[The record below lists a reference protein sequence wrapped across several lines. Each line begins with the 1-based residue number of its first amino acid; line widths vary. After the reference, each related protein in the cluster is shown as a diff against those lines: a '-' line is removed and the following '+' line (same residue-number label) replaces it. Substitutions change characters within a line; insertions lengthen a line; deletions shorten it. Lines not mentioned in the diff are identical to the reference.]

1 VTLYAD
7 ASALVKLFVRE
18 PESAAAATFLRRTS
32 AVATSPITR
41 IEVARQVRIHAA
53 DRLAEVDDLFDGM
66 TLVAFDDTVAARA
79 ESLVAAHLRTL
90 DAIHLATAI
99 ECGARAM
106 LVYDR
111 RLAAGAR
118 DAGIAPA
125 MPGATDG

>member
-1 VTLYAD
+1 MTLYAD

-18 PESAAAATFLRRTS
+18 PESTAAASLLRRAAAVVTS
-32 AVATSPITR
+32 TITR
-41 IEVARQVRIHAA
+41 IEVTRQVSIHAA
-53 DRLAEVDDLFDGM
+53 DRLAEVDHLFDGM
-66 TLVAFDDTVAARA
+66 TLVAFDDAVAARA
-79 ESLVAAHLRTL
+79 EGLVSAHLRTL

-118 DAGIAPA
+118 DAGIAPT
-125 MPGATDG
+125 MPGATAR